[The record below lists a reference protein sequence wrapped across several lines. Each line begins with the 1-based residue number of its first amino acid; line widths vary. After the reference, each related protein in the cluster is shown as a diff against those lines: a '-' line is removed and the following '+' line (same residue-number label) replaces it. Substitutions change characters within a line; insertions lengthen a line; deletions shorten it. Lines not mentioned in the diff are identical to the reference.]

1 MPMDPRLTALTTA
14 AKEGLKKRKG
24 GQGRQIVQGSRR
36 QVPLSSAAVTTPS
49 QQPNAPGAPR
59 APLTTNPLITP
70 SRPPNAPPGT
80 QDIQGLASEAMNQ
93 QRATVGQTRIAQH
106 QQYLASPEIA
116 KRRAGRQAQPADSA
130 PALGMLSSQLA
141 QGAMR
146 KRKRAQSQQG
156 MSIARGLASQPGTGR
171 IGT

>member
-49 QQPNAPGAPR
+49 QSPNAPGSPR

-70 SRPPNAPPGT
+70 SRSPNAPPGT
-80 QDIQGLASEAMNQ
+80 GRPGL
-93 QRATVGQTRIAQH
+93 TRDVQETG
-106 QQYLASPEIA
+106 SPSTPT
-116 KRRAGRQAQPADSA
+116 GSA